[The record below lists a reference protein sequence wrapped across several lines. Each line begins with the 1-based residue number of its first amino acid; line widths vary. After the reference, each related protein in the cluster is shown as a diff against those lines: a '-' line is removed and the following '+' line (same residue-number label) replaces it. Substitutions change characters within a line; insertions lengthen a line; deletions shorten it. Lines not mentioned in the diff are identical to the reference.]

1 MKAWKA
7 MVSEH
12 NMVVPF
18 PYPDV
23 SKEPPSSEQLES
35 VLLRFSQQ
43 HRFPIDTDDKPFVH
57 STKWALKPSETI
69 SIRHA

>member
-35 VLLRFSQQ
+35 VLLRFSQE
-43 HRFPIDTDDKPFVH
+43 HRFPIDKHFAH
-57 STKWALKPSETI
+57 CTKWALKPSDTI